1 MTDLLTL
8 ESFSPHLDTEFVARV
23 GEVEDRL
30 KLVEATLLSRQ
41 HPDAVR
47 PAFVLLFNGTRG
59 DMMFNGLTEFEHPE
73 MGTTAIGVS
82 PIGRSADG
90 GIRYEAVFN

>member
-8 ESFSPHLDTEFVARV
+8 ESFAPHVDTEFVARA

-30 KLVEATLLSRQ
+30 KLVEATLLSHQ
-41 HPDAVR
+41 HPDAAR
-47 PAFVLLFNGTRG
+47 PAFALLFNGTRQ
-59 DMMFNGLTEFEHPE
+59 DVMFEGLTEFEHPE

-82 PIGRSADG
+82 PIGRTAEGS
-90 GIRYEAVFN
+90 IRYEAVFN